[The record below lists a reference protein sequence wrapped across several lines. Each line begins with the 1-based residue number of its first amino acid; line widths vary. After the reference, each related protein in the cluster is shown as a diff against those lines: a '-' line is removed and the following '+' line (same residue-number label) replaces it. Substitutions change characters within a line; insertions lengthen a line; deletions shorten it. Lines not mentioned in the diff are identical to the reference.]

1 MKRTRLMAALAV
13 FAAAG
18 VALGFDT
25 LVTYHD
31 QMLAAQSATLEKDSV
46 LLLGPVSATN
56 GAAVAGSAVNA
67 STYTGKGLLITALGA
82 RSGAGDT
89 STVAVVYGPTSS
101 PATALATYT
110 QTTATAKYDDLEVD
124 FATLKGTN
132 ATLYLKATFTNV
144 EGDTNPMIG
153 GAVLVFD
160 KARAAAQVITGSAVA
175 TEKYKGFGTIVVS
188 IGAPSLGATN
198 FTGTVQIQSAA
209 ASTGTWA
216 NVSGKTATATGNA
229 AGAVT
234 EIPYEMGAG
243 KPYIRAIFTTTN
255 DVAPV
260 AVTINSFK

>member
-1 MKRTRLMAALAV
+1 MKRIGLMTAVAV
-13 FAAAG
+13 FAMAG
-18 VALGFDT
+18 AGLAFDT
-25 LVTYHD
+25 SLTYHD
-31 QMLAAQSATLEKDSV
+31 QLLAAQAPTLEKDSV

-56 GAAVAGSAVNA
+56 GAAVAGTAVNV
-67 STYTGKGLLITALGA
+67 STYAGKGLIVAGLGA
-82 RSGAGDT
+82 RSAASDT
-89 STVAVVYGPTSS
+89 STVSVVYGYTSS
-101 PATALATYT
+101 PTNALVTFT
-110 QTTATAKYDDLEVD
+110 QTSATAKYEDYEID

-132 ATLYLKATFTNV
+132 AALYVKATFTNV
-144 EGDTNPMIG
+144 EGDATPMIG

-160 KARAAAQVITGSAVA
+160 KARAALQTVTGSAVA
-175 TEKYKGFGTIVVS
+175 TAKYKGFGTLVVS

-198 FTGTVQIQSAA
+198 FTGTVRIQSAN

-243 KPYIRAIFTTTN
+243 KPYIRAVFTTTN

-260 AVTINSFK
+260 AVTINAFK